1 MDSRPDNHRLFYLTM
16 LFITFVI
23 QMGNNLFFK
32 MLFKN
37 NNSKRSFKILD
48 VMIYNKTIDINSM
61 YL

>member
-1 MDSRPDNHRLFYLTM
+1 
-16 LFITFVI
+16 
-23 QMGNNLFFK
+23 MGNNLFFK